1 MARRGPLAALLA
13 TALSAAAVLLASC
26 GVPGTG
32 GPGLTAAQE
41 KAREVLGRAPTGLAK
56 TVVDRGYVVV
66 AVEPDYPPQSYVDRK
81 TGEPAGFDVDV
92 ARRVGELL
100 GLEVRFEQAPW
111 PTVPTG
117 LQRGRFDVSIGSLAP
132 TPERERLLDFTRPYY
147 YAIAQTFVRTGG
159 PQVTGPHD
167 LDGQTV
173 GVVAGTTCYDYLRQ
187 HTSARVT
194 LYTSDAELF
203 RALRKG
209 EVAFAV
215 TSGASG
221 QEAIL
226 GGAPIEFSG
235 RPLYYEGLAA
245 AVKKGESDWLAL
257 LDWAVKTMHE
267 DGSLSALSKKW
278 FFGLDVTVK
287 QT

>member
-1 MARRGPLAALLA
+1 MARLRVLAALLA
-13 TALSAAAVLLASC
+13 AAAAALLASC

-32 GPGLTAAQE
+32 GPDLSAAQQ
-41 KAREVLGRAPTGLAK
+41 KAREVLGRAPAGLARV
-56 TVVDRGYVVV
+56 VVDRGYMVV
-66 AVEPDYPPQSYVDRK
+66 AIEPDYPPQSYVDRK

-117 LQRGRFDVSIGSLAP
+117 LQRGRYDVSIGSLAP
-132 TPERERLLDFTRPYY
+132 TAERERLLDFTRPYY
-147 YAIAQTFVRTGG
+147 YAIAQAFVRKGG

-173 GVVAGTTCYDYLRQ
+173 GVVAGTSCYDYLKQDTTAQVR
-187 HTSARVT
+187 

-203 RALRKG
+203 RALRRG

-226 GGAPIEFSG
+226 GGLPIEFSG

-245 AVKKGESDWLAL
+245 AVKKGEADWLAL
-257 LDWAVKTMHE
+257 VDWAVKTMHE
-267 DGSLSALSKKW
+267 DGSLTALSKKW
-278 FFGLDVTVK
+278 FFGLDVTVRK
-287 QT
+287 S